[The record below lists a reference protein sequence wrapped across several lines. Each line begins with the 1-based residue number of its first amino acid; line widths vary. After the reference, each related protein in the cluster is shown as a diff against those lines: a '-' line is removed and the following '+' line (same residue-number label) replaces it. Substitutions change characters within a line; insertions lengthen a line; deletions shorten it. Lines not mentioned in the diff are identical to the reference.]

1 MAAGNGSTLRR
12 LTWATD
18 KNQPSKQYFLSDI
31 VGITDVASAPFGVK
45 AFGMGRKTWCFFA
58 RAFSLMHKDVF

>member
-1 MAAGNGSTLRR
+1 MAAGNGSPPRR

-45 AFGMGRKTWCFFA
+45 GFGMRRSVSCFL
-58 RAFSLMHKDVF
+58 RPLICVDV